1 MSKIIKA
8 ISIVALCAC
17 LFCAA
22 IAFCDTPTTS
32 AASKV
37 AYECAEFDN
46 AKQLTMF
53 LNSNG
58 VNSENI
64 IYIGEGDYYR
74 RGSYGAFD
82 VKFVVIYKK

>member
-22 IAFCDTPTTS
+22 IAFGDTPTTS

-37 AYECAEFDN
+37 AYECARFNN
-46 AKQLTMF
+46 AQELTMF
-53 LNSNG
+53 LNSKQIS
-58 VNSENI
+58 SEDI
-64 IYIGEGDYYR
+64 IYVGLGDYCSYN
-74 RGSYGAFD
+74 SYGAFV

>member
-22 IAFCDTPTTS
+22 IAFGDTPTTS

-37 AYECAEFDN
+37 TYKHAEFDN
-46 AKQLTMF
+46 TQELTMF
-53 LNSNG
+53 LNSKQIS
-58 VNSENI
+58 SEDI
-64 IYIGEGDYYR
+64 IYVGLGDYRNYNN
-74 RGSYGAFD
+74 YGAFFI
-82 VKFVVIYKK
+82 KFVVIYKK

>member
-22 IAFCDTPTTS
+22 IAFGDTQTTS

-37 AYECAEFDN
+37 TYKHAEFDD
-46 AKQLTMF
+46 AQELTTF
-53 LNSNG
+53 LNSKQI
-58 VNSENI
+58 SSDNI
-64 IYIGEGDYYR
+64 VYVGLGNYKR
-74 RGSYGAFD
+74 RNVYGAFEME
-82 VKFVVIYKK
+82 FVVIYKK